1 MTKNYKKTTKMPE
14 ENQEEL
20 ESTQL
25 ESVENSTEEKQ
36 EKKVTEIN
44 YNSLSIEELIEEHEQ
59 LLETEKPYSVSK
71 QIDEI
76 KVCFYKKLHSLNDT
90 EKESEE
96 EETETDSEK
105 QEKTLHPLEIKFKQ
119 VHNKYRKLKSE
130 FRKNREQDEEKNLKI
145 KQQIILDIDLLIKEE
160 ESIKVTFEKF
170 RTLQNKWK
178 KTGNVPLKENNNLW
192 QSYHHHVEMFYDYIK
207 INNDLR
213 DLDFKRNLEQKT
225 LICEKSEKL
234 LNEKSI
240 NSAFDTLQELHEH
253 WKNIGPVV
261 RELRE
266 EIWNRFQVASREINK
281 KKNDYFHKK
290 QAIRKNNLKI
300 KSEICKQIIGLSTPL
315 ADNHNQWVKLTEKS
329 KVLSEKWKKAAPIEK
344 EDLKKSW
351 SEFREANNEF
361 FQNKSAFYK
370 NKKEVISTNLQIK
383 VSICEKAE
391 ALSNSTQWNDTGK
404 ILIKLQEKWKNS
416 PFVPNNTSSPIWKR
430 FRKACDTFFN
440 ARKSHYKKLDLEKEV
455 NLKEKK
461 SVLKKVNLFS
471 VSDDAKKDIVNLKEF
486 SKQWNSIGFI
496 ARDSMKINDEFNNLI
511 SSLYNKLKIDKSE
524 KENIQFLAKT
534 ESLKGNKQQLDKE
547 KDFIR
552 TQIESV
558 NKVISQYE
566 NNISFFGYGKG
577 TESMKAE
584 VMKKIDNS
592 KKEIETLKDKLS
604 TLNKI

>member
-1 MTKNYKKTTKMPE
+1 MPE
-14 ENQEEL
+14 ENKEEL

-76 KVCFYKKLHSLNDT
+76 KVCFYKKLHSLNNS

-130 FRKNREQDEEKNLKI
+130 FRKNREKEEEKNLKI
-145 KQQIILDIDLLIKEE
+145 KQQIIVDIDLLIKEE
-160 ESIKVTFEKF
+160 ESIKTTFEKF

-178 KTGNVPLKENNNLW
+178 NTGNVPLKENNNLW
-192 QSYHHHVEMFYDYIK
+192 QSYHHHVEIFYDYIK

-234 LNEKSI
+234 LTEKSI

-315 ADNHNQWVKLTEKS
+315 ADNHNQWVKLTEEL

-351 SEFREANNEF
+351 SEFREINNEF

-370 NKKEVISTNLQIK
+370 NKKEAISTNLQIK

-404 ILIKLQEKWKNS
+404 ILIKLQEQWKNS

-455 NLKEKK
+455 NLKEKEA
-461 SVLKKVNLFS
+461 VLKKVNLFS

-496 ARDSMKINDEFNNLI
+496 ARDSMKINDEFNKLI

-534 ESLKGNKQQLDKE
+534 ESLKGNKHQLDKE

-552 TQIESV
+552 KQIESV

-577 TESMKAE
+577 TESMKLE

>member
-1 MTKNYKKTTKMPE
+1 MPE
-14 ENQEEL
+14 ENKEEL

-76 KVCFYKKLHSLNDT
+76 KVCFYKKLHSLNNS

-130 FRKNREQDEEKNLKI
+130 FRKNREKEEEKNLKI
-145 KQQIILDIDLLIKEE
+145 KQQIIVDIDLLIKEE
-160 ESIKVTFEKF
+160 ESIKTTFEKF

-178 KTGNVPLKENNNLW
+178 NTGNVPLKENNNLW
-192 QSYHHHVEMFYDYIK
+192 QSYHHHVEIFYDYIK

-234 LNEKSI
+234 LTEKSI

-315 ADNHNQWVKLTEKS
+315 ADNHNQWVKLTEEL

-351 SEFREANNEF
+351 SEFREINNEF

-370 NKKEVISTNLQIK
+370 NKKEAISTNLQIK

-404 ILIKLQEKWKNS
+404 ILIKLQEQWKNS
-416 PFVPNNTSSPIWKR
+416 PFVPNNISSNIWKR

-455 NLKEKK
+455 NLKEKEA
-461 SVLKKVNLFS
+461 VLKKVNLFS

-496 ARDSMKINDEFNNLI
+496 ARDSMKINDEFNKLI
-511 SSLYNKLKIDKSE
+511 STLYNKLKIDKSE

-534 ESLKGNKQQLDKE
+534 ESLKGNKHQLDKE

-552 TQIESV
+552 KQIESV

-577 TESMKAE
+577 TESMKLE

>member
-1 MTKNYKKTTKMPE
+1 MPE
-14 ENQEEL
+14 ENKQEMEV
-20 ESTQL
+20 TQL
-25 ESVENSTEEKQ
+25 ESVEGSSEEKQ
-36 EKKVTEIN
+36 ESKITEIS
-44 YNSLSIEELIEEHEQ
+44 YNSLSIEELIEKHVQ

-76 KVCFYKKLHSLNDT
+76 KVYFYKKLHSLNDN
-90 EKESEE
+90 KEVSEE
-96 EETETDSEK
+96 EDTDSEK
-105 QEKTLHPLEIKFKQ
+105 KEKTLHPLEIKFKQ

-130 FRKNREQDEEKNLKI
+130 FRKNRDQEEDKNLKT
-145 KQQIILDIDLLIKEE
+145 KLQIIVDIDVLIKEE
-160 ESIKVTFEKF
+160 ESLKTTFEKF
-170 RTLQNKWK
+170 RNLQDKWK
-178 KTGNVPLKENNNLW
+178 NTGNVSLKENNNLW

-234 LNEKSI
+234 LTEKSI
-240 NSAFDTLQELHEH
+240 NLAFDTLQELHEH
-253 WKNIGPVV
+253 WKDIGPVV

-266 EIWNRFQVASREINK
+266 EIWNRFQVTSREINK

-300 KSEICKQIIGLSTPL
+300 KSEICKKIIGLSTPL
-315 ADNHNQWVKLTEKS
+315 ADNHNQWVKLTEES

-361 FQNKSAFYK
+361 FQNKSSFYK
-370 NKKEVISTNLQIK
+370 NKKEATSSKLQIK

-391 ALSNSTQWNDTGK
+391 ALSSSTQWNDTGK
-404 ILIKLQEKWKNS
+404 TLIKLQEQWKNS

-440 ARKSHYKKLDLEKEV
+440 ARKNHYKELDKERNS
-455 NLKEKK
+455 NLKEKE
-461 SVLKKVNLFS
+461 NLLTTVSKFS
-471 VSDDAKKDIVNLKEF
+471 VSKDAKKDIETLKTF

-496 ARDSMKINDEFNNLI
+496 PRDSMKINDKFNTLI
-511 SSLYNKLKIDKSE
+511 SSFYNNLKIDKSE

-534 ESLKGNKQQLDKE
+534 ESLKGNSQQLDKE

-552 TQIESV
+552 KQIENV
-558 NKVISQYE
+558 NKIILQYE
-566 NNISFFGYGKG
+566 NNISFFGHGKG
-577 TESMKAE
+577 TDLLKQG
-584 VMKKIDNS
+584 VIDKIDQS
-592 KKEIETLKDKLS
+592 KKEIGKLKEKLS

>member
-1 MTKNYKKTTKMPE
+1 MPE
-14 ENQEEL
+14 ENKEEL

-76 KVCFYKKLHSLNDT
+76 KVCFYKKLHSLNNS

-130 FRKNREQDEEKNLKI
+130 FRKNREQEEEKNLKI
-145 KQQIILDIDLLIKEE
+145 KQQIIVDIDLLIKEE
-160 ESIKVTFEKF
+160 ESIKTTFEKF

-178 KTGNVPLKENNNLW
+178 NTGNVPLKENNNLW

-234 LNEKSI
+234 LTEKSI

-315 ADNHNQWVKLTEKS
+315 ADNHNQWVKLTEEL

-351 SEFREANNEF
+351 SEFREINNEF

-370 NKKEVISTNLQIK
+370 NKKEAISTNLQIK

-404 ILIKLQEKWKNS
+404 ILIKLQEQWKNS

-455 NLKEKK
+455 NLKEKEA
-461 SVLKKVNLFS
+461 VLKKVNLFS

-496 ARDSMKINDEFNNLI
+496 ARDSMKINDEFNKLI

-534 ESLKGNKQQLDKE
+534 ESLKGNKHQLDKE

-552 TQIESV
+552 KQIESV

-577 TESMKAE
+577 TESMKLE

>member
-1 MTKNYKKTTKMPE
+1 MPD
-14 ENQEEL
+14 ENKEEL

-76 KVCFYKKLHSLNDT
+76 KVCFYKKLHSLNNT

-130 FRKNREQDEEKNLKI
+130 FRKNREQDEEKNLNI
-145 KQQIILDIDLLIKEE
+145 KQQIIVDIDLLIKEE
-160 ESIKVTFEKF
+160 ESIKTTFEKF

-178 KTGNVPLKENNNLW
+178 NTGNVPLKENNNLW

-234 LNEKSI
+234 LTEKSI

-315 ADNHNQWVKLTEKS
+315 ADNHNQWVKLTEEL

-351 SEFREANNEF
+351 SEFREINNEF

-370 NKKEVISTNLQIK
+370 NKKEAISTNLQIK

-404 ILIKLQEKWKNS
+404 ILIKLQEQWKNS
-416 PFVPNNTSSPIWKR
+416 PFVPNNISSNIWKR

-440 ARKSHYKKLDLEKEV
+440 ARKSHYKKLDQEKEV
-455 NLKEKK
+455 NLKEKVA
-461 SVLKKVNLFS
+461 VLKKVNLFS
-471 VSDDAKKDIVNLKEF
+471 VSDDAKIDIVNLKEF

-496 ARDSMKINDEFNNLI
+496 ARDSMKINDEFNKLI

-524 KENIQFLAKT
+524 KDNIQFLAKT
-534 ESLKGNKQQLDKE
+534 ESLKGNKHQLDKE

-552 TQIESV
+552 KQIESV

-577 TESMKAE
+577 TESMKLE

>member
-1 MTKNYKKTTKMPE
+1 MPE
-14 ENQEEL
+14 ENKEEL

-25 ESVENSTEEKQ
+25 ESVENSTE

-76 KVCFYKKLHSLNDT
+76 KVCFYKKLHSLNNT

-145 KQQIILDIDLLIKEE
+145 KQQIIVDIDVLIKEE
-160 ESIKVTFEKF
+160 ESIKTTFEKF
-170 RTLQNKWK
+170 RTLQNKWRN
-178 KTGNVPLKENNNLW
+178 TGNVPLKENNNLW

-234 LNEKSI
+234 LTEKSI

-315 ADNHNQWVKLTEKS
+315 ADNHNQWVKLTEEL

-351 SEFREANNEF
+351 SEFREINNEF

-370 NKKEVISTNLQIK
+370 NKKEAISTNLQIK

-404 ILIKLQEKWKNS
+404 TLIKLQEQWKNS

-440 ARKSHYKKLDLEKEV
+440 ARKSHYKKLDQEKEV
-455 NLKEKK
+455 NLKEKEA
-461 SVLKKVNLFS
+461 VLKKVNLFS

-496 ARDSMKINDEFNNLI
+496 ARDSMKINDEFNKLI

-534 ESLKGNKQQLDKE
+534 ESLKGNKHQLDKE

-552 TQIESV
+552 KQIESV

-577 TESMKAE
+577 TESMKGE